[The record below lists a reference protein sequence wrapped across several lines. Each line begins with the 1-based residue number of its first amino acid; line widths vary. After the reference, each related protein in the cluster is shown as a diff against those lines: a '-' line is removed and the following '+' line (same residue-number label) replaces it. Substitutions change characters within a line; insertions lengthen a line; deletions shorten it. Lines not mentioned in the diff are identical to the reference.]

1 MCEVILVHSV
11 HDPALTGLHAVADVG
26 ECAGGNYRHRV
37 FDKGF
42 FDFLF
47 DTDIDYFLIF
57 KSYIVAVMFHDSC
70 LSFRFFLL
78 IIICYRF
85 YCFLSFLSFGDYFVF
100 VRRVCIFDY
109 FEAAK
114 AKESWG
120 GGGEN
125 TDLSRRESR
134 YLDCEAKRSK
144 TNLWLL

>member
-1 MCEVILVHSV
+1 MCIRDS
-11 HDPALTGLHAVADVG
+11 VG

-78 IIICYRF
+78 IIICYR
-85 YCFLSFLSFGDYFVF
+85 LIVF
-100 VRRVCIFDY
+100 SGY
-109 FEAAK
+109 
-114 AKESWG
+114 
-120 GGGEN
+120 
-125 TDLSRRESR
+125 
-134 YLDCEAKRSK
+134 
-144 TNLWLL
+144 WLLAEMKFLDFICLQSL